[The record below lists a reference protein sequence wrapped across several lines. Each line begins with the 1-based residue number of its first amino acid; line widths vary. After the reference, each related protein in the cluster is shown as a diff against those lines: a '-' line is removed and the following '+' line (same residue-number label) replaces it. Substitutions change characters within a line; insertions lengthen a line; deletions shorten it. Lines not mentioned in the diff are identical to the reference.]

1 MALDQTNRTAIKMSA
16 ARRKSA
22 ALKSEAQIKKAQ
34 KDADRSA
41 LDKALQQKS
50 IDMQNAA
57 DRLDQV
63 HTAELSAPIAQIDA
77 SKQLLSGKVSYS
89 WVLKDLVLIFCILFA
104 VFLTIILA
112 GYDPNDSGFNSSSAS
127 GTVNNYGGHTGAWL
141 SSLLF
146 TVFGLFAYL
155 LPLGIILAGWFTLRL
170 PLRDDEGEIDFYRF
184 FFSLLG
190 VLLMVSAGASMAHL
204 FVHPESFSGEL
215 PFNPGGIWGSLIGG
229 FLVDSIDLLAT
240 TLLLLGLFALSIS
253 LLLSHSWMT
262 ILEVTGRLTLNLIAW
277 SKMKWHK
284 TINNSEKCQRLMCQ
298 LRDAFAPFQREKML
312 RQGMQP
318 EMVQAIQDAD
328 QKVMTEIDAD
338 FEDKQPTF
346 GEGKSVKIVR
356 VESHSSDVAE
366 EKDVAQI
373 SDESIS
379 EIGSQ
384 SPSLFAR
391 FKQKAS
397 DVLGNKVRPNS
408 EAEVIEDKV
417 ISDVKT
423 DAVESKSFAQS
434 EKEDFAL
441 TPFIEE
447 SEVKP
452 VASTSASN
460 ESVKTPPEE
469 NKAKDYQKYAPQNE
483 AKPQPEPSE
492 ATMFEQDE
500 DLAAETTQDLP
511 FEPDSNVEVKAK
523 HSDKTEST
531 ESSNKSDPTA
541 YQLGEF
547 QLPSVELLDPY
558 IPDDEGFSEQEL
570 TDLSFLLE
578 QRLQEFGVKVEV
590 ESVQPGPVV
599 TRFEIL
605 PAPGVKVSQ
614 INNLAKDLA
623 RVLSVKS
630 VRVVDVIPGKAV
642 VGIEIPN
649 EKREIV
655 SFRDVLSSSEFEK
668 SKSPLSI
675 AIGKDI
681 SGKPVVAD
689 IARMPHL
696 LVAGTTG
703 AGKSVGVN
711 SMILSMLFKSTPEE
725 VRLIMIDPK
734 MLELSVYDDIPHLL
748 TPVVTDMNDAANA
761 LRWCVFEMDRRYQ
774 LMAKMGVRN
783 IAGFNMKV
791 QKAIDEG
798 NPIVDPLYQQQA
810 SYGHQVMDAPPTL
823 MPLPYIVV
831 VVDEFA
837 DMIMVVGKEVE
848 QLIARIAQKA
858 RAAGI
863 HLILATQRPSVNVI
877 TGLIKA
883 NIPTRMSFMVN
894 TKIDSRTILDQGGA
908 EQLLGMGD
916 MLYLPPGSGS
926 PKRVHGAFMNDEEVI
941 KVAEFVKSQ
950 GEPQYLK
957 AITQSMEPEESAGG
971 KGNGPKSAEE
981 DPLYD
986 QIVNFAIENRK
997 ISVSLIQRQF
1007 SIGYNRSARIVE
1019 AMSQAGLISSSK
1031 TSNGQREVLVG
1042 GDHLRAPSE

>member
-1 MALDQTNRTAIKMSA
+1 MSA

-22 ALKSEAQIKKAQ
+22 AMKAKV
-34 KDADRSA
+34 KDKPLGDTEEGMQDGIAD
-41 LDKALQQKS
+41 Q
-50 IDMQNAA
+50 
-57 DRLDQV
+57 DRM
-63 HTAELSAPIAQIDA
+63 TAELSDTLREAEKYAKP
-77 SKQLLSGKVSYS
+77 SGVGMSYS
-89 WVLKDLVLIFCILFA
+89 WVFKDVVLIFCILFA
-104 VFLTIILA
+104 VFLTIVLV
-112 GYDPNDSGFNSSSAS
+112 GYHQDDPGFNSSSMS
-127 GTVNNYGGHTGAWL
+127 SEIQNYGGKTGAWI
-141 SSLLF
+141 SSFLLA
-146 TVFGLFAYL
+146 VFGVFAYL
-155 LPLGIILAGWFTLRL
+155 IPVGILLAGWFTLRL
-170 PLRDDEGEIDFYRF
+170 PLREDEGEIDFYRF

-190 VLLMVSAGASMAHL
+190 VLLMVSAGAGMANL
-204 FVHPESFSGEL
+204 FLHPEVFSNEL
-215 PFNPGGIWGSLIGG
+215 PFSPGGIWGKVLSNQLVESL
-229 FLVDSIDLLAT
+229 DLLAT
-240 TLLLLGLFALSIS
+240 TLILLGTFAISIS
-253 LLLSHSWMT
+253 LLLSQSWLT
-262 ILEVTGRLTLNLIAW
+262 ILEVTGRLTLNLIEW
-277 SKMKWHK
+277 SKQQWQ
-284 TINNSEKCQRLMCQ
+284 NRVNESEKCQKLICR
-298 LRDAFAPFQREKML
+298 LRDALLPFAREKAAMAADVS
-312 RQGMQP
+312 GS
-318 EMVQAIQDAD
+318 EDAS
-328 QKVMTEIDAD
+328 
-338 FEDKQPTF
+338 
-346 GEGKSVKIVR
+346 SVKNVKILR
-356 VESHSSDVAE
+356 NESS
-366 EKDVAQI
+366 
-373 SDESIS
+373 
-379 EIGSQ
+379 
-384 SPSLFAR
+384 
-391 FKQKAS
+391 
-397 DVLGNKVRPNS
+397 
-408 EAEVIEDKV
+408 
-417 ISDVKT
+417 
-423 DAVESKSFAQS
+423 
-434 EKEDFAL
+434 
-441 TPFIEE
+441 
-447 SEVKP
+447 
-452 VASTSASN
+452 ASTSAISQEKPDSSN
-460 ESVKTPPEE
+460 GRLQNIKSALFNTLSGLKNRGKPAAHPIVEDKVMPPI
-469 NKAKDYQKYAPQNE
+469 NPDDPLPQADRKPDMQNE
-483 AKPQPEPSE
+483 FKPKSGPEPRPESK
-492 ATMFEQDE
+492 
-500 DLAAETTQDLP
+500 AAEVSAVSSPKASASEQAVPSRDMP
-511 FEPDSNVEVKAK
+511 VVPDSAAVAQAETQSPDDFELTPYIEEGEGSDASVPNAAHSAADTAQQTADATKPGREDGSAPEVK
-523 HSDKTEST
+523 SY
-531 ESSNKSDPTA
+531 NRDPSA
-541 YQLGEF
+541 YHQQHNM
-547 QLPSVELLDPY
+547 QLPSLELLDPY
-558 IPDDEGFSEQEL
+558 EPDEDGFSEEEL
-570 TDLSFLLE
+570 TDLSLLLE
-578 QRLQEFGVKVEV
+578 QRLAEFGVKVTV

-630 VRVVDVIPGKAV
+630 VRVVDVIPGKSV

-655 SFRDVLSSSEFEK
+655 SFRDVLSSGEFLK

-711 SMILSMLFKSTPEE
+711 SMILSMLYKSTPQE

-798 NPIVDPLYQQQA
+798 NPIIDPLHQQA
-810 SYGHQVMDAPPTL
+810 ASFGHDKAEAPPTL
-823 MPLPYIVV
+823 SPLPYIVV

-883 NIPTRMSFMVN
+883 NIPTRISFMVN

-916 MLYLPPGSGS
+916 MLYLAPGSGS
-926 PKRVHGAFMNDEEVI
+926 PKRVHGAFMSDEEVI
-941 KVAEFVKSQ
+941 RVAEFVKSQ
-950 GEPQYLK
+950 GEPQYLQ
-957 AITQSMEPEESAGG
+957 AITQSAEPEETDKSG
-971 KGNGPKSAEE
+971 GPKSAED

-997 ISVSLIQRQF
+997 VSVSLIQRQF

-1019 AMSQAGLISSSK
+1019 AMERSGLISTSK
-1031 TSNGQREVLVG
+1031 TSSGQREVLVG
-1042 GDHLRAPSE
+1042 GDHLRE